1 MSARINSPKD
11 LISIFLV
18 NPKRPSNIGS
28 VARAMNCMGF
38 CDLVLIQPRCQID
51 RYAFMLATGSSD
63 ILEKA
68 RVYDSLSEALSGYGL
83 VLGTTRRIGKRRHN
97 FITARESADMIVS
110 RYSNSRV
117 AILFGPE
124 DYGLSRAHLAM
135 CQYLVSIPTD
145 EGFGSLNLSQAVMI
159 LCYDLFLA
167 FRATSRRL
175 GKKRDDEI
183 QGDLSILYRM
193 TEKTLREINFPAR
206 RGIDHAAGHLK
217 EIFARAE
224 ITRWESEFLLGIFRH
239 LRFMSSCIRLE
250 DETAEELIDSPG
262 GDISKKREF

>member
-1 MSARINSPKD
+1 MSARISLSHD
-11 LISIFLV
+11 LISIVLV

-38 CDLVLIQPRCQID
+38 YDLVLVQPRCQID
-51 RYAFMLATGSSD
+51 RYAFMLATGSAD

-68 RVYDSLSEALSGYGL
+68 RVFDSLSEALSGYGL
-83 VLGTTRRIGKRRHN
+83 VLGTTRRLGKRRHN

-145 EGFGSLNLSQAVMI
+145 DGFGSLNLSQAVMI
-159 LCYDLFLA
+159 LCYELFLA
-167 FRATSRRL
+167 FQSTLKRS
-175 GKKRDDEI
+175 GKKKDR
-183 QGDLSILYRM
+183 
-193 TEKTLREINFPAR
+193 
-206 RGIDHAAGHLK
+206 
-217 EIFARAE
+217 
-224 ITRWESEFLLGIFRH
+224 
-239 LRFMSSCIRLE
+239 
-250 DETAEELIDSPG
+250 
-262 GDISKKREF
+262 

>member
-1 MSARINSPKD
+1 MSAGISLPKD
-11 LISIFLV
+11 LISIVLV

-38 CDLVLIQPRCQID
+38 YDLVLVQPRCQID
-51 RYAFMLATGSSD
+51 RYAFMLATGSAD

-68 RVYDSLSEALSGYGL
+68 RVFDSLSEALSGYGL

-110 RYSNSRV
+110 RYRNSRV

-135 CQYLVSIPTD
+135 CQYLVSIPTGD
-145 EGFGSLNLSQAVMI
+145 GFGSLNLSQAVMI
-159 LCYDLFLA
+159 LCYELFLA
-167 FRATSRRL
+167 FQSTSKRS
-175 GKKRDDEI
+175 GKKKDNDI

-193 TEKTLREINFPAR
+193 TEKTLREIKFPAR
-206 RGIDHAAGHLK
+206 RGVDHAAGHLK

-224 ITRWESEFLLGIFRH
+224 ITRWEAEFLLGIFRH
-239 LRFMSSCIRLE
+239 LRFMSSCIRQD
-250 DETAEELIDSPG
+250 DEITEEVIDSPG
-262 GDISKKREF
+262 GDV